1 MIHAFTGGND
11 GSGPGARLTIDG
23 QGNLYGMA
31 PTGGANGLGT
41 IYQIH
46 PDGNN
51 WTLNVIHTFT
61 GGADGAT
68 GSAGQMLLRGGL
80 LYGAATAGGNY
91 AKGTVF
97 ELKPTQSGEWTSEL
111 FILSEVSRT
120 QAFLMAAC
128 FLTLRGTFLGPH
140 TMMAPIILVPLPA
153 FSTAGWRVERTGA
166 I

>member
-23 QGNLYGMA
+23 QGNLYGMT
-31 PTGGANGLGT
+31 PTGGANGLAT

-46 PDGNN
+46 TDGNN

-91 AKGTVF
+91 GFRA
-97 ELKPTQSGEWTSEL
+97 
-111 FILSEVSRT
+111 
-120 QAFLMAAC
+120 
-128 FLTLRGTFLGPH
+128 
-140 TMMAPIILVPLPA
+140 
-153 FSTAGWRVERTGA
+153 
-166 I
+166 